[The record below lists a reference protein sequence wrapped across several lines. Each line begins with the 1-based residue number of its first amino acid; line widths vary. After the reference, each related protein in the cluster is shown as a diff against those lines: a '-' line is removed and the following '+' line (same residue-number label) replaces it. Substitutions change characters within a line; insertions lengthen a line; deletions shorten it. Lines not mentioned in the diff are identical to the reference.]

1 MLFYLTYYLHVPQ
14 KVRVEVRVDVRVN
27 SLTLTR
33 TNALYI
39 GLSALFGEWVR
50 VE

>member
-1 MLFYLTYYLHVPQ
+1 VRV
-14 KVRVEVRVDVRVN
+14 KVRVEVRVN
-27 SLTLTR
+27 KFTLTR

-39 GLSALFGEWVR
+39 GLSALLGERVR